1 VPRSWTPLP
10 SGFWEECVELLP
22 GPEPAEGDHVAHD
35 TSVKAETWTLYHA
48 GVAEFTEADLAYL
61 SANYR
66 TLEELCEGRAE
77 SLAHVRA
84 LIDERKLPQPS
95 YVLPDG
101 TGMFPGDYFRL
112 IDEAGG
118 ADNLREHFAERHR
131 AASRG
136 QRVEGVEQDWEMYL
150 EGTWGICLRD
160 VAPETIVRKNT
171 LVSSLCELLVLARP
185 GESDWRRALREQ
197 VDELDE
203 LEREF
208 APDYDRSDSVDRP
221 PTRDLIIAAARQRYP
236 EVFEAVEA

>member
-1 VPRSWTPLP
+1 MA
-10 SGFWEECVELLP
+10 EL
-22 GPEPAEGDHVAHD
+22 
-35 TSVKAETWTLYHA
+35 
-48 GVAEFTEADLAYL
+48 TEADLAYI

-77 SLAHVRA
+77 SPKEVRT
-84 LIDERKLPQPS
+84 LIEQRKLPQPS

-101 TGMFPGDYFRL
+101 TGMFPVDYFGL
-112 IDEAGG
+112 LDDAGG
-118 ADNLREHFAERHR
+118 VDNLREHFAERHR

-150 EGTWGICLRD
+150 DGTWGICLWE
-160 VAPETIVRKNT
+160 VAPETIVRKNV

-185 GESDWRRALREQ
+185 GEPDWRRTLREQ

-203 LEREF
+203 LERQF
-208 APDYDRSDSVDRP
+208 APDYDRSDAVDRP

-236 EVFEAVEA
+236 EVFAAVEA